1 MGNFGV
7 YILMNDNT
15 LITTKDR
22 SRKKFVIFL
31 SLIFLLFI
39 GIEGYYFFLKTNWKF
54 SVSSTLLI
62 AFLNINILF
71 LLLFIFLVL
80 RNVAKL
86 ALERRMGVLGARL
99 KIKLVTAFVAF
110 SFVPT
115 VILFI
120 LAWGSVSSTMNKWF
134 SLQIEK
140 SLEESLNVAQ
150 SYYQSSS
157 ENILHFAKTIAVNGL
172 PDDARKTAAQKRQE
186 YNVEAIWYFSPS
198 GKELAVSISNIIPE
212 GSLVRPGKD
221 ALRKAL
227 KEDYY
232 FIETLSKGEVIRGFS
247 PIHGSDSRVIG
258 IVVVDRYIPKG
269 LVKRMREISN
279 SFEEFKQYQIFRT
292 PIKLTYF
299 LLFAMVAL
307 LIIFSA
313 TWFSF
318 NLAKGITVPIQELAE
333 GTRRVAEGN
342 LDVHIN
348 PTADTELGILV
359 DSFNSMTADLKAG
372 KSQIEEANKDL
383 EKRRRYIEII
393 LGSVAAGV
401 VSLDKAGR
409 ITTINS
415 SAAKLLEIDPS
426 GFIGNNYK
434 ELLSHEH
441 LELIR
446 GLIRE
451 LNDSHDDTLQ
461 KEIQLKMRGKTL
473 TIMISLTTLKDDEGN
488 YLGMVIVFDDLTHL
502 MKAQRMAAWREVA
515 RRIAHEIK
523 NPLTPIQLSAER
535 LQKRF
540 GDKVGD
546 GSEVFQEC
554 TRTIVRQVEELKVL
568 VNEFSNF
575 ARMPAATLS
584 PNDIN
589 MTVREAVFLFKEAH
603 KRVSF
608 TLEPDE
614 TMPVFNIDR
623 DQIKRALINLIDN
636 AVAAVGEAGEI
647 RIKTSYDRNY
657 KLARIEVAD
666 SGGGI
671 TAEDK
676 GRLFEP
682 YFSTKKGGTGLGLAI
697 VNTIVSDHN
706 GYIRVLDNEP
716 KGTRFVIELPVKT

>member
-1 MGNFGV
+1 MALKV
-7 YILMNDNT
+7 YRRADALMIL
-15 LITTKDR
+15 L
-22 SRKKFVIFL
+22 VL
-31 SLIFLLFI
+31 VGAGL
-39 GIEGYYFFLKTNWKF
+39 
-54 SVSSTLLI
+54 TLLVFTI
-62 AFLNINILF
+62 SDFFIKNILF
-71 LLLFIFLVL
+71 LLILMVLVMRNVTKLVL
-80 RNVAKL
+80 
-86 ALERRMGVLGARL
+86 ERKRGVLGARL
-99 KIKLVTAFVAF
+99 KTKLVTAFVAF

-150 SYYQSSS
+150 IYYQTSS
-157 ENILHFAKTIAVNGL
+157 EEVLHFARTVASGGIPGNIRNA
-172 PDDARKTAAQKRQE
+172 ARQKQRE
-186 YNVEAIWYFSPS
+186 YKVSALWYFSRS
-198 GKELAVSISNIIPE
+198 GKELAASISNDIPA
-212 GSLVRPGKD
+212 GILTRPDKD
-221 ALRKAL
+221 AIKKAL
-227 KEDYY
+227 KGEYY
-232 FIETLSKGEVIRGFS
+232 TVDTLKKGEVVRGLS
-247 PIHGSDSRVIG
+247 PVRGRDSNIIG
-258 IVVVDRYIPKG
+258 VVVVDHYIPKR

-279 SFEEFKQYQIFRT
+279 SFEEFKQHQLFKT
-292 PIKLTYF
+292 PIKLSYF

-333 GTRRVAEGN
+333 GTRKVAEGE

-348 PTADTELGILV
+348 PPADTELGILV

-372 KSQIEEANKDL
+372 KAGLEEANRDL
-383 EKRRRYIEII
+383 ESRRQYIEII

-401 VSLDKAGR
+401 VSLDKTGK
-409 ITTINS
+409 ITTVNH
-415 SAAKLLEIDPS
+415 SAEQLLEIDTS
-426 GFIGNNYK
+426 RFIGRNYR
-434 ELLSHEH
+434 EILSQEQ
-441 LELIR
+441 LYLMK

-451 LNDSHDDTLQ
+451 LNASHEDTLQ
-461 KEIQLKMRGKTL
+461 KEIQLKLKGKTL
-473 TIMISLTTLKDDEGN
+473 TVMVSITTLKDDKGN
-488 YLGMVIVFDDLTHL
+488 YLGMVIVFDDLTQL
-502 MKAQRMAAWREVA
+502 IKAQRMAAWREVA

-540 GDKVGD
+540 GDKIGD

-554 TRTIVRQVEELKVL
+554 TRTIVKQVEELKVL

-575 ARMPAATLS
+575 ARMPAANPS

-589 MTVREAVFLFKEAH
+589 EIAREAIFLFKEAH
-603 KRVSF
+603 KGVTFQTELDNRIPG
-608 TLEPDE
+608 L
-614 TMPVFNIDR
+614 NLDR

-636 AVAAVGEAGEI
+636 AVAAVRENGEV
-647 RIKTSYDRNY
+647 RIKTFYDDDLR
-657 KLARIEVAD
+657 LARIEVAD
-666 SGGGI
+666 NGSGI
-671 TAEDK
+671 LLEDK

-682 YFSTKKGGTGLGLAI
+682 YFSTKKGGTGLGLVI

-716 KGTRFVIELPVKT
+716 KGTRIVIELPVK

>member
-1 MGNFGV
+1 
-7 YILMNDNT
+7 MNNST
-15 LITTKDR
+15 LKSKSDR
-22 SRKKFVIFL
+22 RQKRAAIFL
-31 SLIFLLFI
+31 SLTFLLFI
-39 GIEGYYFFLKTNWKF
+39 GIEVYYFFLKTNWKF
-54 SVSSTLLI
+54 SVSSTLFI
-62 AFLNINILF
+62 AFLNLNILF
-71 LLLFIFLVL
+71 LLLLIFLVL

-157 ENILHFAKTIAVNGL
+157 ENVLHFAKTIAVNGL
-172 PDDARKTAAQKRQE
+172 PDDIRNIAVQKRQE
-186 YNVEAIWYFSPS
+186 YNVDALWYFSPS
-198 GKELAVSISNIIPE
+198 GKEIASSISNNIPE

-333 GTRRVAEGN
+333 GTRKVAEGE

-348 PTADTELGILV
+348 PPADTELGILV

-372 KSQIEEANKDL
+372 KAGLEEANRDL
-383 EKRRRYIEII
+383 ESRRQYIEII

-401 VSLDKAGR
+401 VSLDKTGK
-409 ITTINS
+409 ITTVNH
-415 SAAKLLEIDPS
+415 SAEQLLEIDTS
-426 GFIGNNYK
+426 RFIGRNYR
-434 ELLSHEH
+434 EILSQEQ
-441 LELIR
+441 LYLMK

-451 LNDSHDDTLQ
+451 LKASHEDTLQ
-461 KEIQLKMRGKTL
+461 KEIQLKLKGKTL
-473 TIMISLTTLKDDEGN
+473 TVMVSITTLKDDKGN
-488 YLGMVIVFDDLTHL
+488 YLGMVIVFDDLTQL
-502 MKAQRMAAWREVA
+502 IKAQRMAAWREVA

-523 NPLTPIQLSAER
+523 NPLTPIQLSAQR
-535 LQKRF
+535 LRKRYLE
-540 GDKVGD
+540 KLQGD
-546 GSEVFQEC
+546 GTIFDEC
-554 TRTIVRQVEELKVL
+554 TRTIVKQVEELKGM

-575 ARMPAATLS
+575 ARRPASQPPPNHLNEIIHETLVLFQEGHKE
-584 PNDIN
+584 
-589 MTVREAVFLFKEAH
+589 VRFEFIPHDL
-603 KRVSF
+603 
-608 TLEPDE
+608 
-614 TMPVFNIDR
+614 PVLNIDR
-623 DQIKRALINLIDN
+623 DQMKRVMINLIKN
-636 AVAAVGEAGEI
+636 SLAAMDG
-647 RIKTSYDRNY
+647 
-657 KLARIEVAD
+657 
-666 SGGGI
+666 
-671 TAEDK
+671 
-676 GRLFEP
+676 
-682 YFSTKKGGTGLGLAI
+682 
-697 VNTIVSDHN
+697 
-706 GYIRVLDNEP
+706 
-716 KGTRFVIELPVKT
+716 

>member
-1 MGNFGV
+1 MS
-7 YILMNDNT
+7 DTT
-15 LITTKDR
+15 LKTTDQT
-22 SRKKFVIFL
+22 RKKSIIFL
-31 SLIFLLFI
+31 SMIFLLFI
-39 GIEGYYFFLKTNWKF
+39 GIEVYYFFLKTNWKF

-62 AFLNINILF
+62 VFLNINIIF
-71 LLLFIFLVL
+71 LLLLIFLVL

-86 ALERRMGVLGARL
+86 ALERRMGVLGTRL

-120 LAWGSVSSTMNKWF
+120 LAWGSISSTMNKWF

-140 SLEESLNVAQ
+140 TLEESLNVAQ

-157 ENILHFAKTIAVNGL
+157 DNVLYFASTIAKGGL
-172 PDDARKTAAQKRQE
+172 PEDADRTAAQKQRE
-186 YNVEAIWYFSPS
+186 YNLDAIWYFSPG
-198 GKELAVSISNIIPE
+198 GKESGSYISKKVPNGVIPKPDRDVVIKSIKGSHYII
-212 GSLVRPGKD
+212 
-221 ALRKAL
+221 
-227 KEDYY
+227 Y
-232 FIETLSKGEVIRGFS
+232 TLSRGEIIRGFS
-247 PIHGSDSRVIG
+247 PIYGQDSKLAGFVVI
-258 IVVVDRYIPKG
+258 DHYIPNG
-269 LVKRMREISN
+269 LVSKMREIST

-292 PIKLTYF
+292 PIKLSYF
-299 LLFAMVAL
+299 LLFVMVAL

-333 GTRRVAEGN
+333 GTRKVAGGD
-342 LDVHIN
+342 LDVQIN

-372 KSQIEEANKDL
+372 KSQIDEANKDL
-383 EKRRRYIEII
+383 ERRRRYIEII
-393 LGSVAAGV
+393 LGSVSAGV
-401 VSLDKAGR
+401 ISLDKAGR
-409 ITTINS
+409 ITTINR
-415 SAAKLLEIDPS
+415 SAVKLLEIDPS
-426 GFIGNNYK
+426 GYIGKNYK
-434 ELLSHEH
+434 ELLSDEH
-441 LELIR
+441 LKLIR

-451 LNDSHDDTLQ
+451 LNDSHEETLQ
-461 KEIQLKMRGKTL
+461 KEIQLRMRNKTL
-473 TIMISLTTLKDDEGN
+473 TIMISLTTLNDDDGN

-540 GDKVGD
+540 GEKVGE

-554 TRTIVRQVEELKVL
+554 TKTIIRQVEELKVL

-575 ARMPAATLS
+575 ARLPAANPS

-589 MTVREAVFLFKEAH
+589 ETIREAVFLFKEAH
-603 KRVSF
+603 NKRILF
-608 TLEPDE
+608 RLEPDE
-614 TMPVFNIDR
+614 AMPIFNIDR

-636 AVAAVGEAGEI
+636 AIAAVGDAGEVLV
-647 RIKTSYDRNY
+647 KSSYDKNY

-666 SGGGI
+666 NGGGI
-671 TAEDK
+671 SVEDK

-706 GYIRVLDNEP
+706 GYVRVLDNEP
-716 KGTRFVIELPVKT
+716 KGTRFVIELPVRT